1 MQLTYGIKNFRVF
14 DTKGSTFNLKP
25 ITILTGANSSGKSS
39 LVKSILL
46 FKKYLDC
53 CIDQPDLDP
62 EKYRLSF
69 SDKDVNINGINSVLN
84 WNAGD
89 NHDIVFSVT
98 MPHEPSNVHFSI
110 EYTFSSGQSD
120 ILNDGWLKRLSCYC
134 CIEDNKELFLDV
146 AYDNNGNPSFRT
158 LNLSGN
164 IYKSFVRD
172 LELSSYAILF
182 DQCAFNETDDE
193 LEEINKKKLIEIIKS
208 NPLNKGLDLSFD
220 LWVWE
225 ESLDDHKK
233 NNERRTRNN
242 KRFYGLNA
250 NGVSYEC
257 LMNYTQNGV
266 LLYLPV
272 LDELWNMSPSKL
284 EAFFSQISIDDSCFD
299 IICETQ
305 KEPFEGI
312 LHRII
317 DDFKHSGTQTFIKY
331 YKGKEKEA
339 LENVGMINIPNST
352 INWKDEYL
360 NRHAPICG
368 IVNKV
373 EWLISMMSSLK
384 WLEYYRL
391 PHGIQNNECAS
402 LHNRPTV
409 DFYMIYYVLSY
420 FQRKACYTGRFRGD
434 FEGNECYE
442 YNDAKYIKWIHHVNI
457 QDVPESEIFIEFKS
471 YVTKIINKLLKSHSF
486 NRLKHIESFL
496 CPIQRCYSKY
506 ELNNTLGLIL
516 TEYVVESERLRL
528 NNTIYTSMSP
538 TTILRRKVA
547 ESEYLGLIDT
557 PTHYQQQFKCGSFM
571 NKWIKLLGI
580 GSSASIKMSDDSTS
594 YRLFIRSARKK
605 AISSADMGHG
615 ITQLLSILLNIE
627 VQIIRQ
633 AIRGNDKERCTLC
646 FEEPEVSLH
655 PSWQSKLAEIFF
667 DAYKSYGIEFIIE
680 THSEYMLRKSQVMV
694 NKMNFTNEKELLSKN
709 HPFSVYYFD
718 NQGRNKPCYE
728 MIYRIDGK
736 FSNQFGPGFFD
747 ESTNLLF
754 EIL

>member
-53 CIDQPDLDP
+53 CIDQPNLDP

-89 NHDIVFSVT
+89 NHDIVFSIT

-110 EYTFSSGQSD
+110 EYTFSSRQSD

-134 CIEDNKELFLDV
+134 SIENNKELFLDIT
-146 AYDNNGNPSFRT
+146 YDNNGKPNVKT

-164 IYKSFVRD
+164 IYQSFIRD
-172 LELSSYAILF
+172 LELQSYTILF
-182 DQCAFNETDDE
+182 NQYLLDGIDILDSHEVDKEFDTLVE
-193 LEEINKKKLIEIIKS
+193 LIKS
-208 NPLNKGLDLSFD
+208 NPLNKRDECFHTKSSIWDCLCDYD
-220 LWVWE
+220 
-225 ESLDDHKK
+225 
-233 NNERRTRNN
+233 NNYER
-242 KRFYGLNA
+242 KRDVKQFTGLNTK
-250 NGVSYEC
+250 GVSYEC
-257 LMNYTQNGV
+257 LLNYTKNGV
-266 LLYLPV
+266 LMYLPI
-272 LDELWNMSPSKL
+272 LERLEKMSPSEL
-284 EAFFSQISIDDSCFD
+284 EYYFSQISIDYRCFD
-299 IICETQ
+299 IIPFDRKAQIEHFRSILQ
-305 KEPFEGI
+305 KI
-312 LHRII
+312 VK
-317 DDFKHSGTQTFIKY
+317 DFKDSGIQTFIKY
-331 YKGKEKEA
+331 YKEKEVDA
-339 LENVGMINIPNST
+339 LTNVGVLNLNEPNCT
-352 INWKDEYL
+352 INWRDEYFK
-360 NRHAPICG
+360 HANIHG

-373 EWLISMMSSLK
+373 DGLISMMSNLK
-384 WLEYYRL
+384 WLKYYN
-391 PHGIQNNECAS
+391 GVGDSI
-402 LHNRPTV
+402 HNQSIV
-409 DFYMIYYVLSY
+409 DFYMIYYVLAY
-420 FQRKACYTGRFRGD
+420 IQREACFSGIYDRAS
-434 FEGNECYE
+434 EGNDCYH
-442 YNDAKYIKWIHHVNI
+442 YNEAQYIKWVHYVNS
-457 QDVPESEIFIEFKS
+457 QDVPESEMFIEFKS
-471 YVTKIINKLLKSHSF
+471 YVTATIDKLLKNSPLSCI
-486 NRLKHIESFL
+486 KHIESFL
-496 CPIQRCYSKY
+496 CPIQRSYSKY
-506 ELNNTLGLIL
+506 ESNNTLSQTL

-528 NNTIYTSMSP
+528 SNKSY
-538 TTILRRKVA
+538 
-547 ESEYLGLIDT
+547 
-557 PTHYQQQFKCGSFM
+557 KCGSFM

-580 GSSASIKMSDDSTS
+580 GSSAFIKMSDDSTS
-594 YRLFIRSARKK
+594 YRLFIRSAKNK
-605 AISSADMGHG
+605 ATSSADMGHG

-633 AIRGNDKERCTLC
+633 AIRGNDKEHCTLC

-655 PSWQSKLAEIFF
+655 PSWQSKLTEIFF

-694 NKMNFTNEKELLSKN
+694 NKMNFANENELLLKN
-709 HPFSVYYFD
+709 PFSVYYFD
-718 NQGRNKPCYE
+718 NQGKNKPCYE